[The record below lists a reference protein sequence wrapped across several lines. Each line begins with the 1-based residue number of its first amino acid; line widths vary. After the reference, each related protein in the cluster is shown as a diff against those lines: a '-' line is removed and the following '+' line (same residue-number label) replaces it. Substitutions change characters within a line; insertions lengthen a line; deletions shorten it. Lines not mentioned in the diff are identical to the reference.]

1 MARRQAVRLKKK
13 SGDNLAPAR
22 LTSPL
27 MPSVTPLL
35 VTRASARVRPVG
47 ALWRLR
53 GYLRPFR
60 RQMII
65 MLAAALGAVAAE
77 IAIPLLT
84 KSVID
89 GAIAH
94 GARRL
99 LIPLALAAVGLGAA
113 VALMNMIRRW
123 IQAGAVAEIEK
134 SMRDDLYAHLQR
146 LPVSFHDNW
155 QSGQLLSR
163 ATTDLSSIRRFAG
176 FGLIF
181 LVTNVMTFVAV
192 VALLINLNWWLGLI
206 TGVVFAPVL
215 PVCIRF
221 EKRYRVLSRRV
232 QDQQGDLAT
241 LIEEAATGIRVLKAL
256 GRGRQAAARH
266 DAQAAEVYR
275 TQVTKAGLLGS
286 FWALLDLIP
295 NAVIGIIIV
304 LGAIA
309 VSKHSLT
316 LGGLVAFITLAL
328 QLVWPVEAL
337 GYIIASGQEAAT
349 AAQRVLEIF
358 DTRPDIAD
366 KEQGQFRGV
375 PGYRGLGS
383 AQGAH
388 RGLGSPQGAHRGLG
402 SPQGAH
408 RGLGSPQG
416 APCPLG
422 PAQPERAVVRA
433 AEQGEA
439 SHRGVPPRATHPWVP
454 GPRKSGSCPNG
465 QRSRGHLVFDHVA
478 FSYPGA
484 AEPVLRDI
492 VLDLPPGQTMVLTGA
507 TGSGKSTLLQL
518 VPRLADAS
526 SGVVWLDGTDVRDL
540 PLEQL
545 RAAVGCAFEDA
556 TLFSASVREN
566 VTFGAPNADAD
577 AVEAALTA
585 AQARFAYDLPWGLDT
600 RIGEQGMAL
609 SGGQRQRIAL
619 ARAILA
625 GPDVLILD
633 DPLSAL
639 DVHTEERVTRA
650 LHEILAGSTAL
661 VVAHRPS
668 TVALADTVALLSG
681 GVIAASGSHRALLT
695 SNPEY
700 AALMDVG
707 DLEASA

>member
-1 MARRQAVRLKKK
+1 
-13 SGDNLAPAR
+13 
-22 LTSPL
+22 
-27 MPSVTPLL
+27 MPPVSPLL
-35 VTRASARVRPVG
+35 VPRASARVRPVG

-53 GYLRPFR
+53 GYLKPFR
-60 RQMII
+60 TQMVV
-65 MLAAALGAVAAE
+65 MFGAALGAVAAE
-77 IAIPLLT
+77 IAIPLLI
-84 KSVID
+84 KAVID
-89 GAIAH
+89 GPIAH
-94 GARRL
+94 GDKSL
-99 LIPLALAAVGLGAA
+99 LVPLALAAIGLGMA
-113 VALMNMIRRW
+113 VALLNMIRRW
-123 IQAGAVAEIEK
+123 IQSTAVAQIEK
-134 SMRDDLYAHLQR
+134 SIRDDLYAHLQG
-146 LPVSFHDNW
+146 LQASFHDQW

-192 VALLINLNWWLGLI
+192 IALLISLNWWLGLI

-215 PVCIRF
+215 PVCFRF

-256 GRGRQAAARH
+256 GRGQQSAARH
-266 DAQAAEVYR
+266 DAQATEIYR
-275 TQVTKAGLLGS
+275 TQVAKAGLLGS

-304 LGAIA
+304 LGAFA
-309 VSKHSLT
+309 VSKNTLT
-316 LGGLVAFITLAL
+316 IGGLVAFITLAL
-328 QLVWPVEAL
+328 ELVWPVEAL

-349 AAQRVLEIF
+349 AAQRILEIF
-358 DTRPDIAD
+358 DT
-366 KEQGQFRGV
+366 
-375 PGYRGLGS
+375 
-383 AQGAH
+383 
-388 RGLGSPQGAHRGLG
+388 
-402 SPQGAH
+402 
-408 RGLGSPQG
+408 
-416 APCPLG
+416 
-422 PAQPERAVVRA
+422 QPEITDKDQESSERSVVRA
-433 AEQGEA
+433 AQTRQSRPRGEA
-439 SHRGVPPRATHPWVP
+439 
-454 GPRKSGSCPNG
+454 
-465 QRSRGHLVFDHVA
+465 RGHLRFDHVS

-484 AEPVLRDI
+484 AEPVLRDV
-492 VLDLPPGQTMVLTGA
+492 VLDLPPGQTVVLTGV
-507 TGSGKSTLLQL
+507 TGAGKSTLLQL

-526 SGVVWLDGTDVRDL
+526 SGSVRLDGTDVRDL

-566 VTFGAPNADAD
+566 VMFGAPDAD
-577 AVEAALTA
+577 DAAVEAALTA
-585 AQARFAYDLPWGLDT
+585 AQARFAFDLPWGLDT

-681 GVIAASGSHRALLT
+681 GVIAASGSHRELLA

-700 AALMDVG
+700 AALMDVE
-707 DLEASA
+707 DLEESA

>member
-1 MARRQAVRLKKK
+1 
-13 SGDNLAPAR
+13 
-22 LTSPL
+22 
-27 MPSVTPLL
+27 MPPVSPLL
-35 VTRASARVRPVG
+35 VTHASARVRPVG

-53 GYLRPFR
+53 GYLKPFR
-60 RQMII
+60 VQMIV
-65 MLAAALGAVAAE
+65 MLAAALGAVTAE
-77 IAIPLLT
+77 ICIPLLT
-84 KSVID
+84 EAVVND
-89 GAIAH
+89 AIAH
-94 GARRL
+94 DDRQL
-99 LIPLALAAVGLGAA
+99 LIPLALAAIGLGTAE
-113 VALMNMIRRW
+113 ALLNLIRRW
-123 IQAGAVAEIEK
+123 IQADAVASMEK
-134 SMRDDLYAHLQR
+134 TIRDDMYAHLQR
-146 LPVSFHDNW
+146 LQASFHDHW

-181 LVTNVMTFVAV
+181 MVTNVMTFVAV
-192 VALLINLNWWLGLI
+192 VALLIHLNWWLGLV
-206 TGVVFAPVL
+206 TGAVFAPVL
-215 PVCIRF
+215 PVCFRF

-256 GRGRQAAARH
+256 GRGRQAAVRH
-266 DAQAAEVYR
+266 DAQATEVYR
-275 TQVTKAGLLGS
+275 TQVEKAGLLGS

-304 LGAIA
+304 LGTLA
-309 VSKHSLT
+309 VSTGSLT

-358 DTRPDIAD
+358 D
-366 KEQGQFRGV
+366 
-375 PGYRGLGS
+375 
-383 AQGAH
+383 
-388 RGLGSPQGAHRGLG
+388 
-402 SPQGAH
+402 
-408 RGLGSPQG
+408 
-416 APCPLG
+416 
-422 PAQPERAVVRA
+422 AQPEITDAGGPGGKGSPGRGGLREVALPG
-433 AEQGEA
+433 Q
-439 SHRGVPPRATHPWVP
+439 HRTRP
-454 GPRKSGSCPNG
+454 
-465 QRSRGHLVFDHVA
+465 RGHLVFDHVA
-478 FSYPGA
+478 FTYPGA
-484 AEPVLRDI
+484 PEPVLRDI
-492 VLDLPPGQTMVLTGA
+492 VLDLPPGQTVVLTGA

-518 VPRLADAS
+518 VPRLADAT
-526 SGVVWLDGTDVRDL
+526 SGSVRLDDTDIRDI
-540 PLEQL
+540 PLARL

-566 VTFGAPNADAD
+566 VMFGAPDAD
-577 AVEAALTA
+577 EAAVEAALTA
-585 AQARFAYDLPWGLDT
+585 AQARFAFDLPWGLDT

-650 LHEILAGSTAL
+650 LHEILAGATAL

-681 GVIAASGSHRALLT
+681 GVIAATGSHRHLLAT
-695 SNPEY
+695 NSEY
-700 AALMDVG
+700 ADLMDIQ
-707 DLEASA
+707 DLEATA

>member
-1 MARRQAVRLKKK
+1 MVVMF
-13 SGDNLAPAR
+13 G
-22 LTSPL
+22 
-27 MPSVTPLL
+27 
-35 VTRASARVRPVG
+35 
-47 ALWRLR
+47 
-53 GYLRPFR
+53 
-60 RQMII
+60 
-65 MLAAALGAVAAE
+65 AALGAVAAE
-77 IAIPLLT
+77 IAIPLLI
-84 KSVID
+84 KAVID
-89 GAIAH
+89 GPIAH
-94 GARRL
+94 GDKSL
-99 LIPLALAAVGLGAA
+99 LVPLALAAIGLGMA
-113 VALMNMIRRW
+113 VALLNMIRRW
-123 IQAGAVAEIEK
+123 IQSTAVAQIEK
-134 SMRDDLYAHLQR
+134 SIRDDLYAHLQG
-146 LPVSFHDNW
+146 LQASFHDQW

-192 VALLINLNWWLGLI
+192 IALLISLNWWLGLI

-215 PVCIRF
+215 PVCFRF

-256 GRGRQAAARH
+256 GRGQQSAARH
-266 DAQAAEVYR
+266 DAQATEIYR
-275 TQVTKAGLLGS
+275 TQVAKAGLLGS

-304 LGAIA
+304 LGAFA
-309 VSKHSLT
+309 VSKDTLT
-316 LGGLVAFITLAL
+316 IGGLVAFITLAL
-328 QLVWPVEAL
+328 ELVWPVEAL

-358 DTRPDIAD
+358 DT
-366 KEQGQFRGV
+366 
-375 PGYRGLGS
+375 
-383 AQGAH
+383 
-388 RGLGSPQGAHRGLG
+388 
-402 SPQGAH
+402 
-408 RGLGSPQG
+408 
-416 APCPLG
+416 
-422 PAQPERAVVRA
+422 QPEITDKDQEPSERSVVRA
-433 AEQGEA
+433 AQPRQSRPRGEA
-439 SHRGVPPRATHPWVP
+439 
-454 GPRKSGSCPNG
+454 
-465 QRSRGHLVFDHVA
+465 RGHLRFDHVS

-484 AEPVLRDI
+484 AEPVLRDV
-492 VLDLPPGQTMVLTGA
+492 VLDLPPGQTVVLTGA
-507 TGSGKSTLLQL
+507 TGAGKSTLLQL

-526 SGVVWLDGTDVRDL
+526 SGSVQLNGTDVRDL

-566 VTFGAPNADAD
+566 VMFGAPDAD
-577 AVEAALTA
+577 DAAVEAALTA
-585 AQARFAYDLPWGLDT
+585 AQARFAFDLPWGLDT

-639 DVHTEERVTRA
+639 DVNTEERVTRA

-681 GVIAASGSHRALLT
+681 GVIAASGSHRELLA

-700 AALMDVG
+700 AALMDVEG
-707 DLEASA
+707 LEESA

>member
-1 MARRQAVRLKKK
+1 
-13 SGDNLAPAR
+13 
-22 LTSPL
+22 
-27 MPSVTPLL
+27 MPSVTPSL
-35 VTRASARVRPVG
+35 VTHAFARVRPVG

-53 GYLRPFR
+53 GYLRPYR
-60 RQMII
+60 TQMIV
-65 MLAAALGAVAAE
+65 MFAAALGAVTAE
-77 IAIPLLT
+77 LVIPLLT
-84 KSVID
+84 KTVVD

-94 GARRL
+94 DDKRL
-99 LIPLALAAVGLGAA
+99 LIPLALAAVGLGASEG
-113 VALMNMIRRW
+113 LLNMIRRW
-123 IQAGAVAEIEK
+123 IQAGAVANIEK
-134 SMRDDLYAHLQR
+134 AIRDDLYAHLQR
-146 LPVSFHDNW
+146 LQASFHDDW

-181 LVTNVMTFVAV
+181 LVTNIMTFVAV
-192 VALLINLNWWLGLI
+192 VALLIHLNWWLGLV

-215 PVCIRF
+215 PVCFRF

-241 LIEEAATGIRVLKAL
+241 LIEEAATGVRVLKAL

-266 DAQAAEVYR
+266 DAQAAEVCQ
-275 TQVTKAGLLGS
+275 TQVEKAGLLGS

-295 NAVIGIIIV
+295 NAVIGLIIV

-309 VSKHSLT
+309 VGTHSLT

-328 QLVWPVEAL
+328 QLVWPVEAM

-358 DTRPDIAD
+358 DTEPEIAD
-366 KEQGQFRGV
+366 KDTGQD
-375 PGYRGLGS
+375 S
-383 AQGAH
+383 
-388 RGLGSPQGAHRGLG
+388 
-402 SPQGAH
+402 
-408 RGLGSPQG
+408 
-416 APCPLG
+416 
-422 PAQPERAVVRA
+422 PERAGVRA
-433 AEQGEA
+433 LA
-439 SHRGVPPRATHPWVP
+439 SGRGPRRAVP
-454 GPRKSGSCPNG
+454 GPREPVAST
-465 QRSRGHLVFDHVA
+465 RGHLVFDHVA
-478 FSYPGA
+478 FCYPGA
-484 AEPVLRDI
+484 AEPVLHDI
-492 VLDLPPGQTMVLTGA
+492 ELDLEPGQTLVLTGA

-518 VPRLADAS
+518 VPRLADVT
-526 SGVVWLDGTDVRDL
+526 SGSVRLDGADVRDL
-540 PLEQL
+540 PLERL
-545 RAAVGCAFEDA
+545 RRAVGCAFEDA

-566 VTFGAPNADAD
+566 VTFGAPDAD
-577 AVEAALTA
+577 DEAVEAALTA

-625 GPDVLILD
+625 RPDVLILD

-681 GVIAASGSHRALLT
+681 GVIAASGSHRQLLA
-695 SNPEY
+695 SNSEY
-700 AALMDVG
+700 AALMDVEN
-707 DLEASA
+707 LEASA

>member
-1 MARRQAVRLKKK
+1 MP
-13 SGDNLAPAR
+13 PA
-22 LTSPL
+22 T
-27 MPSVTPLL
+27 LL
-35 VTRASARVRPVG
+35 PVSRASVRVRPVG

-60 RQMII
+60 VQLVVMF
-65 MLAAALGAVAAE
+65 AAALGAVAA
-77 IAIPLLT
+77 ALAVPLLT
-84 KSVID
+84 KAVID
-89 GAIAH
+89 GAVAH
-94 GARRL
+94 GVKHM
-99 LIPLALAAVGLGAA
+99 LIPLALAAIGLGVAEAA
-113 VALMNMIRRW
+113 LNMTRRW
-123 IQAGAVAEIEK
+123 VQSRAVAEMEK
-134 SMRDDLYAHLQR
+134 SIRDDLYAHMQG
-146 LPVSFHDNW
+146 LPVSFHDQW

-181 LVTNVMTFVAV
+181 LVTNVVTFIAV
-192 VALLINLNWWLGLI
+192 VALLIELNWWLGLI
-206 TGVVFAPVL
+206 TGAVFFPVV
-215 PVCIRF
+215 PVCLRF
-221 EKRYRVLSRRV
+221 ERRYHVLSRRV
-232 QDQQGDLAT
+232 QDQEGDLAT

-256 GRGRQAAARH
+256 GRGRQASARH

-275 TQVTKAGLLGS
+275 TQVQKAGMLGS

-295 NAVIGIIIV
+295 NAVIGLIIV

-309 VSKHSLT
+309 VSRHSLS

-358 DTRPDIAD
+358 DIQPEITD
-366 KEQGQFRGV
+366 KDQQQ
-375 PGYRGLGS
+375 L
-383 AQGAH
+383 A
-388 RGLGSPQGAHRGLG
+388 
-402 SPQGAH
+402 
-408 RGLGSPQG
+408 
-416 APCPLG
+416 
-422 PAQPERAVVRA
+422 ERAVVRA
-433 AEQGEA
+433 LRPDPAPQ
-439 SHRGVPPRATHPWVP
+439 RTVP
-454 GPRKSGSCPNG
+454 GPRAATGSRAAAGSGGAAGSRG
-465 QRSRGHLVFDHVA
+465 RGHLVFDHVS

-492 VLDLPPGQTMVLTGA
+492 VLDLAPGQTMVLTGA
-507 TGSGKSTLLQL
+507 TGSGKSTLLHL
-518 VPRLADAS
+518 IPRLADVS
-526 SGVVWLDGTDVRDL
+526 SGSVRLDGTDVRDL
-540 PLEQL
+540 PLAGL
-545 RAAVGCAFEDA
+545 RTAVGCAFEDA

-566 VTFGAPNADAD
+566 VAFGAPDADAE

-625 GPDVLILD
+625 KPDVLILD

-639 DVHTEERVTRA
+639 DVHTEARVTQE

-681 GVIAASGSHRALLT
+681 GVIAASGSHRDLLS
-695 SNPEY
+695 SNAEY
-700 AALMDVG
+700 AALMDVE
-707 DLEASA
+707 DLEESA

>member
-1 MARRQAVRLKKK
+1 
-13 SGDNLAPAR
+13 
-22 LTSPL
+22 
-27 MPSVTPLL
+27 
-35 VTRASARVRPVG
+35 
-47 ALWRLR
+47 
-53 GYLRPFR
+53 
-60 RQMII
+60 MIV
-65 MLAAALGAVAAE
+65 MLGAALGAVGAE

-94 GARRL
+94 GNKRL
-99 LIPLALAAVGLGAA
+99 LIPLALAAIGLGVA
-113 VALMNMIRRW
+113 VALLNMIRRW
-123 IQAGAVAEIEK
+123 IQSTAVAQIEK
-134 SMRDDLYAHLQR
+134 SIRDDLYAHLQG
-146 LPVSFHDNW
+146 LQASFHDQW

-163 ATTDLSSIRRFAG
+163 ATTDLSAIRRFAG

-192 VALLINLNWWLGLI
+192 VALLISLNWWLGLI

-215 PVCIRF
+215 PVCMRF
-221 EKRYRVLSRRV
+221 EKRYRVLSRQV

-256 GRGRQAAARH
+256 GRGQQSAARH

-275 TQVTKAGLLGS
+275 TQVAKAGLLGS

-295 NAVIGIIIV
+295 NGVIGIVIV
-304 LGAIA
+304 LGAFA
-309 VSKHSLT
+309 VSKHTLT
-316 LGGLVAFITLAL
+316 IGGLVAFITLAL

-358 DTRPDIAD
+358 DT
-366 KEQGQFRGV
+366 
-375 PGYRGLGS
+375 
-383 AQGAH
+383 
-388 RGLGSPQGAHRGLG
+388 
-402 SPQGAH
+402 
-408 RGLGSPQG
+408 
-416 APCPLG
+416 
-422 PAQPERAVVRA
+422 QPEIKNQEHAERSVVRA
-433 AEQGEA
+433 AEPRQA
-439 SHRGVPPRATHPWVP
+439 RPRAGAGRRGLPSPP
-454 GPRKSGSCPNG
+454 GRT
-465 QRSRGHLVFDHVA
+465 RGHLRFDHVA

-484 AEPVLRDI
+484 AEPVLRDV
-492 VLDLPPGQTMVLTGA
+492 VLDLPPGQTVVLTGA
-507 TGSGKSTLLQL
+507 TGAGKSTLLQL

-526 SGVVWLDGTDVRDL
+526 SGSVRLDGTDVRDL

-545 RAAVGCAFEDA
+545 RTAVGCAFEDA

-566 VTFGAPNADAD
+566 VMFGAPDAD
-577 AVEAALTA
+577 DAAVEAALTA
-585 AQARFAYDLPWGLDT
+585 AQARFAFDLPWGLDT

-681 GVIAASGSHRALLT
+681 GVIAASGSHRELLA

-700 AALMDVG
+700 AALMDMEG
-707 DLEASA
+707 LEESA

>member
-1 MARRQAVRLKKK
+1 
-13 SGDNLAPAR
+13 
-22 LTSPL
+22 
-27 MPSVTPLL
+27 MPPVSPLL

-53 GYLRPFR
+53 GYLKPFR
-60 RQMII
+60 VQMVV

-77 IAIPLLT
+77 ICIPLLT
-84 KSVID
+84 ESVVND
-89 GAIAH
+89 AIAH
-94 GARRL
+94 DDRRL
-99 LIPLALAAVGLGAA
+99 LIPLALAAIGLGTAE
-113 VALMNMIRRW
+113 ALLNLIRRW
-123 IQAGAVAEIEK
+123 IQADAVASMEK
-134 SMRDDLYAHLQR
+134 TIRDDLYAHLQR
-146 LPVSFHDNW
+146 LQASFHDNW

-192 VALLINLNWWLGLI
+192 VALLIHLNWWLGLI

-215 PVCIRF
+215 PVCFRF

-256 GRGRQAAARH
+256 GRGRQAGVRH
-266 DAQAAEVYR
+266 DAEATKVYR
-275 TQVTKAGLLGS
+275 TQVEKAGLLGS

-304 LGAIA
+304 LGVLA
-309 VSKHSLT
+309 VSTGSLT

-349 AAQRVLEIF
+349 AAQRVLEVF
-358 DTRPDIAD
+358 DAQPEITDKTQDLDTERSVVGALRPAATR
-366 KEQGQFRGV
+366 
-375 PGYRGLGS
+375 
-383 AQGAH
+383 
-388 RGLGSPQGAHRGLG
+388 
-402 SPQGAH
+402 
-408 RGLGSPQG
+408 
-416 APCPLG
+416 G
-422 PAQPERAVVRA
+422 PAQR
-433 AEQGEA
+433 
-439 SHRGVPPRATHPWVP
+439 
-454 GPRKSGSCPNG
+454 
-465 QRSRGHLVFDHVA
+465 RSRGHLVFDHVT
-478 FSYPGA
+478 FTYPGA

-492 VLDLPPGQTMVLTGA
+492 VLDLPPGQTVVLTGA

-518 VPRLADAS
+518 VPRLADAT
-526 SGVVWLDGTDVRDL
+526 SGSVRLNDTDIRDI
-540 PLEQL
+540 PLAQL

-566 VTFGAPNADAD
+566 VMFGAPDAD
-577 AVEAALTA
+577 EAAVEAALTA

-650 LHEILAGSTAL
+650 LHEILAGATAL

-681 GVIAASGSHRALLT
+681 GVIAATGSHRHLLA

-700 AALMDVG
+700 ADLMDVE
-707 DLEASA
+707 DLEESA

>member
-1 MARRQAVRLKKK
+1 
-13 SGDNLAPAR
+13 
-22 LTSPL
+22 
-27 MPSVTPLL
+27 MPSVSPLL

-53 GYLRPFR
+53 GYLKPFR
-60 RQMII
+60 TQMVV
-65 MLAAALGAVAAE
+65 MFGAALGTVAAE
-77 IAIPLLT
+77 LAIPLLT

-94 GARRL
+94 GDKRL
-99 LIPLALAAVGLGAA
+99 LIPLALAAIGLGIA
-113 VALMNMIRRW
+113 VALLNMIRRW
-123 IQAGAVAEIEK
+123 IQSTAVAQIEK
-134 SMRDDLYAHLQR
+134 SIRDDLYGHLQG
-146 LPVSFHDNW
+146 LQASFHDQW

-181 LVTNVMTFVAV
+181 LVTNIMTFVAV
-192 VALLINLNWWLGLI
+192 VALLISLNWWLGLI
-206 TGVVFAPVL
+206 TGAVFAPVL
-215 PVCIRF
+215 PVCWRF

-256 GRGRQAAARH
+256 GRGQQAAARH

-295 NAVIGIIIV
+295 NGVIGIVIV
-304 LGAIA
+304 LGAFA
-309 VSKHSLT
+309 VSKHTLT
-316 LGGLVAFITLAL
+316 IGGLVAFITLAL
-328 QLVWPVEAL
+328 ELVWPVEAL

-358 DTRPDIAD
+358 DT
-366 KEQGQFRGV
+366 
-375 PGYRGLGS
+375 
-383 AQGAH
+383 
-388 RGLGSPQGAHRGLG
+388 
-402 SPQGAH
+402 
-408 RGLGSPQG
+408 
-416 APCPLG
+416 
-422 PAQPERAVVRA
+422 QPEITDKDQEPSERSVVRA
-433 AEQGEA
+433 AEPRQSRPRDVAGR
-439 SHRGVPPRATHPWVP
+439 RGLPSAP
-454 GPRKSGSCPNG
+454 GGT
-465 QRSRGHLVFDHVA
+465 RGHLRFDHVA

-484 AEPVLRDI
+484 AEPVLRDV
-492 VLDLPPGQTMVLTGA
+492 VLDLPPGQTVVLTGA
-507 TGSGKSTLLQL
+507 TGAGKSTLLQL

-526 SGVVWLDGTDVRDL
+526 SGSVRLDGTDVRDL
-540 PLEQL
+540 PLDQL
-545 RAAVGCAFEDA
+545 RTAVGCAFEDA

-566 VTFGAPNADAD
+566 VMFGAPGADDA

-585 AQARFAYDLPWGLDT
+585 AQARFAFDLPWGLDT

-681 GVIAASGSHRALLT
+681 GVIAASGSHRELLA

-700 AALMDVG
+700 AALMDMEG
-707 DLEASA
+707 LEESA

>member
-1 MARRQAVRLKKK
+1 
-13 SGDNLAPAR
+13 
-22 LTSPL
+22 
-27 MPSVTPLL
+27 MPSVTPSL
-35 VTRASARVRPVG
+35 VTHAFARVRPVG

-53 GYLRPFR
+53 GYLKPYRT
-60 RQMII
+60 QMIV
-65 MLAAALGAVAAE
+65 MFAAALGAVAAE
-77 IAIPLLT
+77 LVIPLLT
-84 KSVID
+84 KAVVD

-94 GARRL
+94 HDKRL
-99 LIPLALAAVGLGAA
+99 LIPLALAAIGLGASEG
-113 VALMNMIRRW
+113 LLNMIRRW
-123 IQAGAVAEIEK
+123 IQAGAVANIEK
-134 SMRDDLYAHLQR
+134 EIRDDLYAHLQR
-146 LPVSFHDNW
+146 LQASFHDEW

-181 LVTNVMTFVAV
+181 LVTNIMTFVAV
-192 VALLINLNWWLGLI
+192 VALLINLNWWLGLV
-206 TGVVFAPVL
+206 TGLVFAPVL
-215 PVCIRF
+215 PVCLRF

-241 LIEEAATGIRVLKAL
+241 LIEEAATGVRVLKAL

-266 DAQAAEVYR
+266 DAQAAEVCR
-275 TQVTKAGLLGS
+275 TQVQKAGLLGS

-295 NAVIGIIIV
+295 NAVIGLIIV

-309 VSKHSLT
+309 VSTHSLT

-358 DTRPDIAD
+358 DTEPEITDED
-366 KEQGQFRGV
+366 NEQE
-375 PGYRGLGS
+375 
-383 AQGAH
+383 A
-388 RGLGSPQGAHRGLG
+388 
-402 SPQGAH
+402 
-408 RGLGSPQG
+408 
-416 APCPLG
+416 
-422 PAQPERAVVRA
+422 PERAGVRA
-433 AEQGEA
+433 LAPG
-439 SHRGVPPRATHPWVP
+439 RGSRRALPAPREPAAGT
-454 GPRKSGSCPNG
+454 
-465 QRSRGHLVFDHVA
+465 RGHLVFDHVA
-478 FSYPGA
+478 FCYPGA

-492 VLDLPPGQTMVLTGA
+492 VLDLVPGQTLVLTGA

-518 VPRLADAS
+518 APRLADAT
-526 SGVVWLDGTDVRDL
+526 SGSVRLDGTDVRDL
-540 PLEQL
+540 PLERL
-545 RAAVGCAFEDA
+545 RRAVGCAFEDA

-566 VTFGAPNADAD
+566 VTFGAPDAD
-577 AVEAALTA
+577 EEAVEAALTA

-625 GPDVLILD
+625 RPDVLILD

-681 GVIAASGSHRALLT
+681 GVIAATGSHRQLLA

-700 AALMDVG
+700 AALMDVE

>member
-1 MARRQAVRLKKK
+1 M
-13 SGDNLAPAR
+13 
-22 LTSPL
+22 
-27 MPSVTPLL
+27 
-35 VTRASARVRPVG
+35 G

-53 GYLRPFR
+53 GYLKPFR
-60 RQMII
+60 TQMIV
-65 MLAAALGAVAAE
+65 MLCAALGAVSAE
-77 IAIPLLT
+77 LAIPLLT

-94 GARRL
+94 GDKRL

-113 VALMNMIRRW
+113 VALLNMIRRW
-123 IQAGAVAEIEK
+123 IQSTAVAAIEK
-134 SMRDDLYAHLQR
+134 SIRDDLYAHLQK
-146 LPVSFHDNW
+146 LQAAFHDEW

-163 ATTDLSSIRRFAG
+163 ATTDLSAIRRFAG

-241 LIEEAATGIRVLKAL
+241 RIEEAATGIRVLKAL
-256 GRGRQAAARH
+256 GRGQQAAARH

-275 TQVTKAGLLGS
+275 TQVEKAGLLGS

-295 NAVIGIIIV
+295 NGVIGIILV

-309 VSKHSLT
+309 VSRGSLT
-316 LGGLVAFITLAL
+316 IGGLVAFITLAL

-358 DTRPDIAD
+358 DTTPEITDYDQETAERQA
-366 KEQGQFRGV
+366 E
-375 PGYRGLGS
+375 
-383 AQGAH
+383 
-388 RGLGSPQGAHRGLG
+388 SP
-402 SPQGAH
+402 
-408 RGLGSPQG
+408 
-416 APCPLG
+416 
-422 PAQPERAVVRA
+422 AV
-433 AEQGEA
+433 
-439 SHRGVPPRATHPWVP
+439 
-454 GPRKSGSCPNG
+454 
-465 QRSRGHLVFDHVA
+465 SRGHLVFDHVS

-484 AEPVLRDI
+484 ADPVLRDI
-492 VLDLPPGQTMVLTGA
+492 VLDLPPGKTVVLTGA
-507 TGSGKSTLLQL
+507 TGAGKSTLLQL

-526 SGVVWLDGTDVRDL
+526 SGSVRLDGTDVRDL
-540 PLEQL
+540 PLERL
-545 RAAVGCAFEDA
+545 RTVVGCAFEDA

-566 VTFGAPNADAD
+566 VMFGAPDAD
-577 AVEAALTA
+577 EAAVEAALTA
-585 AQARFAYDLPWGLDT
+585 AQARFAFDLPWGLDT

-625 GPDVLILD
+625 KPDVLILD

-639 DVHTEERVTRA
+639 DVHTEERVTNA

-661 VVAHRPS
+661 MVAHRPS

-681 GVIAASGSHRALLT
+681 GVITATGSHRELLA

-700 AALMDVG
+700 AALMDTEGLEEARDRAVG
-707 DLEASA
+707 G

>member
-1 MARRQAVRLKKK
+1 
-13 SGDNLAPAR
+13 
-22 LTSPL
+22 
-27 MPSVTPLL
+27 MPPVTPLL

-53 GYLRPFR
+53 CYLRPFR
-60 RQMII
+60 FQMIV
-65 MLAAALGAVAAE
+65 MLAAAIGAVAAE
-77 IAIPLLT
+77 ITIPLLT
-84 KSVID
+84 KAVID

-94 GARRL
+94 GYKRL
-99 LIPLALAAVGLGAA
+99 LIPLALAAIGLGTAE
-113 VALMNMIRRW
+113 ALLNLIRRW
-123 IQAGAVAEIEK
+123 IQASAVAAMEK
-134 SMRDDLYAHLQR
+134 TIRDDLYAHLQR
-146 LPVSFHDNW
+146 LQPSFHDDW

-181 LVTNVMTFVAV
+181 MVTNVMTFVAV
-192 VALLINLNWWLGLI
+192 VALLIHLNWWLGLV
-206 TGVVFAPVL
+206 TAVVFVPVL
-215 PVCIRF
+215 PICLRF

-232 QDQQGDLAT
+232 QDQEGDLAT

-256 GRGRQAAARH
+256 GRGGHAAARH
-266 DAQAAEVYR
+266 DAQAAQVYR
-275 TQVTKAGLLGS
+275 TQVEKASLLGS

-295 NAVIGIIIV
+295 NAVIGLIMV

-309 VSKHSLT
+309 VSTGALS

-337 GYIIASGQEAAT
+337 GYILASGQEAAT

-358 DTRPDIAD
+358 DTAPEITDKDQDQDSAERP
-366 KEQGQFRGV
+366 GV
-375 PGYRGLGS
+375 
-383 AQGAH
+383 
-388 RGLGSPQGAHRGLG
+388 
-402 SPQGAH
+402 
-408 RGLGSPQG
+408 
-416 APCPLG
+416 
-422 PAQPERAVVRA
+422 RAVDSAERPGVRA
-433 AEQGEA
+433 
-439 SHRGVPPRATHPWVP
+439 VP
-454 GPRKSGSCPNG
+454 GPRAAEPAPPGT
-465 QRSRGHLVFDHVA
+465 RVHLVFDHVS

-484 AEPVLRDI
+484 AEPVLRDV
-492 VLDLPPGQTMVLTGA
+492 VLDLPPGRTVVLTGA

-518 VPRLADAS
+518 VPRLADAT
-526 SGVVWLDGTDVRDL
+526 SGAVRLDGTDVRDL

-566 VTFGAPNADAD
+566 VTFGAPDADED

-625 GPDVLILD
+625 RPDVLILD

-650 LHEILAGSTAL
+650 LHEILAGATAL

-681 GVIAASGSHRALLT
+681 GVIVATGSHRHLLA

-700 AALMDVG
+700 ADLMDVEG
-707 DLEASA
+707 LEESA

>member
-1 MARRQAVRLKKK
+1 
-13 SGDNLAPAR
+13 
-22 LTSPL
+22 
-27 MPSVTPLL
+27 MPSDTPSL
-35 VTRASARVRPVG
+35 VTHAFARVRPVG

-53 GYLRPFR
+53 GYLKPYRIH
-60 RQMII
+60 MIV
-65 MLAAALGAVAAE
+65 MFAAAFGAVTAE
-77 IAIPLLT
+77 IVIPLLT
-84 KSVID
+84 KSVVD

-94 GARRL
+94 HDRRL
-99 LIPLALAAVGLGAA
+99 LIPLALAAAGLGASE
-113 VALMNMIRRW
+113 ALLNMIRRW
-123 IQAGAVAEIEK
+123 IQSRAVADIEK
-134 SMRDDLYAHLQR
+134 SIRDDLYAHLQR
-146 LPVSFHDNW
+146 LQASFHDSW

-181 LVTNVMTFVAV
+181 LVTNIMTFVAV
-192 VALLINLNWWLGLI
+192 VALLINLNWWLGLV

-215 PVCIRF
+215 PVCFRF

-241 LIEEAATGIRVLKAL
+241 LIEEAATGVRVLKAL
-256 GRGRQAAARH
+256 GRGRLAATRY
-266 DAQAAEVYR
+266 DVQAAEVCQ
-275 TQVTKAGLLGS
+275 TQVEKAGLLGS

-295 NAVIGIIIV
+295 NAVIGLIIV
-304 LGAIA
+304 LGAVA
-309 VSKHSLT
+309 VSTHSLT

-328 QLVWPVEAL
+328 QLVWPVEAM

-358 DTRPDIAD
+358 DTAPEITD
-366 KEQGQFRGV
+366 KDQGQDLAERG
-375 PGYRGLGS
+375 GARALRS
-383 AQGAH
+383 A
-388 RGLGSPQGAHRGLG
+388 
-402 SPQGAH
+402 
-408 RGLGSPQG
+408 
-416 APCPLG
+416 
-422 PAQPERAVVRA
+422 
-433 AEQGEA
+433 
-439 SHRGVPPRATHPWVP
+439 T
-454 GPRKSGSCPNG
+454 
-465 QRSRGHLVFDHVA
+465 RGHLVFDHVA

-484 AEPVLRDI
+484 AEPVLRDV
-492 VLDLPPGQTMVLTGA
+492 VLDLPPGQTVVLTGA

-518 VPRLADAS
+518 VPRLADATAGS
-526 SGVVWLDGTDVRDL
+526 VRLDGRDVRDI
-540 PLEQL
+540 PLERL
-545 RAAVGCAFEDA
+545 RTAVGCAFEDA

-566 VTFGAPNADAD
+566 VTFGAPGADED
-577 AVEAALTA
+577 AIEAALTA

-650 LHEILAGSTAL
+650 LHQILAGSTAL

-681 GVIAASGSHRALLT
+681 GVIAARGSHRQLLA

-700 AALMDVG
+700 AALMDVE

>member
-1 MARRQAVRLKKK
+1 
-13 SGDNLAPAR
+13 
-22 LTSPL
+22 
-27 MPSVTPLL
+27 MPPVSPLL

-53 GYLRPFR
+53 GYLKPFR
-60 RQMII
+60 FQMII
-65 MLAAALGAVAAE
+65 MFAAAFGAVAAE
-77 IAIPLLT
+77 ITIPLLT
-84 KSVID
+84 KAVID

-94 GARRL
+94 GYKRL
-99 LIPLALAAVGLGAA
+99 LIPLALAAIGLG
-113 VALMNMIRRW
+113 VAEALLNLIRRW
-123 IQAGAVAEIEK
+123 IQASSVAAMEK
-134 SMRDDLYAHLQR
+134 TIRDDLYAHLQR
-146 LPVSFHDNW
+146 LPASFHDSW

-181 LVTNVMTFVAV
+181 MVTNVMTFVAV
-192 VALLINLNWWLGLI
+192 VALLIHLNWWLGLV

-215 PVCIRF
+215 PVCFRF

-232 QDQQGDLAT
+232 QDQEGDLTT

-266 DAQAAEVYR
+266 GAQAAEVYR
-275 TQVTKAGLLGS
+275 TQVEKARLLGS

-295 NAVIGIIIV
+295 NAVIGLDIV

-309 VSKHSLT
+309 VTTGTLT

-358 DTRPDIAD
+358 DTQPEITDNTQDLDTERTVVHALRPA
-366 KEQGQFRGV
+366 GPR
-375 PGYRGLGS
+375 
-383 AQGAH
+383 
-388 RGLGSPQGAHRGLG
+388 
-402 SPQGAH
+402 
-408 RGLGSPQG
+408 
-416 APCPLG
+416 G
-422 PAQPERAVVRA
+422 PALAPQA
-433 AEQGEA
+433 ARSA
-439 SHRGVPPRATHPWVP
+439 
-454 GPRKSGSCPNG
+454 
-465 QRSRGHLVFDHVA
+465 QRSRGHLVFDHVS
-478 FSYPGA
+478 FTYPGA

-492 VLDLPPGQTMVLTGA
+492 VLDLPPGQTVVLTGA

-518 VPRLADAS
+518 VPRLADAT
-526 SGVVWLDGTDVRDL
+526 SGTVRLDGRDIRDV

-566 VTFGAPNADAD
+566 VTFGAPDAD
-577 AVEAALTA
+577 EDAIEAALTA

-625 GPDVLILD
+625 GPDVLVLD

-650 LHEILAGSTAL
+650 LHEILADATAL

-681 GVIAASGSHRALLT
+681 GVIAATGSHRHLLA
-695 SNPEY
+695 SNTEY
-700 AALMDVG
+700 ADLMDNQ
-707 DLEASA
+707 DLEESA

>member
-1 MARRQAVRLKKK
+1 MVV
-13 SGDNLAPAR
+13 
-22 LTSPL
+22 
-27 MPSVTPLL
+27 ML
-35 VTRASARVRPVG
+35 V
-47 ALWRLR
+47 
-53 GYLRPFR
+53 
-60 RQMII
+60 
-65 MLAAALGAVAAE
+65 AACSAVAAE

-84 KSVID
+84 MSVVD

-94 GARRL
+94 GDKGL
-99 LIPLALAAVGLGAA
+99 LIPLALAAAGLGATE
-113 VALMNMIRRW
+113 ALLNMIRRW
-123 IQAGAVAEIEK
+123 IQSRAVADIEK
-134 SMRDDLYAHLQR
+134 SIRDDLYDHLQR
-146 LPVSFHDNW
+146 LQASFHDNW

-181 LVTNVMTFVAV
+181 LVTNVLTFVAV

-206 TGVVFAPVL
+206 TGVVFTPVL
-215 PVCIRF
+215 PVCFRF

-241 LIEEAATGIRVLKAL
+241 LIEEAATGVRVLKAL
-256 GRGRQAAARH
+256 GRGRLASARH
-266 DAQAAEVYR
+266 DIQAAEVCR
-275 TQVTKAGLLGS
+275 TQVEKAGLLGS

-295 NAVIGIIIV
+295 NAVIGLIIV
-304 LGAIA
+304 LGAVA

-328 QLVWPVEAL
+328 QLVWPVEAM

-358 DTRPDIAD
+358 DSKPEITDKDQEHQAERARVRALRP
-366 KEQGQFRGV
+366 
-375 PGYRGLGS
+375 
-383 AQGAH
+383 
-388 RGLGSPQGAHRGLG
+388 
-402 SPQGAH
+402 
-408 RGLGSPQG
+408 
-416 APCPLG
+416 G
-422 PAQPERAVVRA
+422 PAPA
-433 AEQGEA
+433 
-439 SHRGVPPRATHPWVP
+439 
-454 GPRKSGSCPNG
+454 
-465 QRSRGHLVFDHVA
+465 RGHLVFDHVA

-492 VLDLPPGQTMVLTGA
+492 VLDLPPGQTVVLTGA

-518 VPRLADAS
+518 VPRLADAT
-526 SGVVWLDGTDVRDL
+526 GGAVRLDGRDVRDI
-540 PLEQL
+540 PLERL
-545 RAAVGCAFEDA
+545 RTAVGCAFEDA

-566 VTFGAPNADAD
+566 VTFGAPDAD
-577 AVEAALTA
+577 DDAIEAALTA

-609 SGGQRQRIAL
+609 SGGQRQRVAL

-650 LHEILAGSTAL
+650 LHQILAGSTAL

-681 GVIAASGSHRALLT
+681 GVIAARGSHRQLLA
-695 SNPEY
+695 SNAEY
-700 AALMDVG
+700 AALMDVEE
-707 DLEASA
+707 LEESA

>member
-1 MARRQAVRLKKK
+1 
-13 SGDNLAPAR
+13 
-22 LTSPL
+22 
-27 MPSVTPLL
+27 MPSDIPSL
-35 VTRASARVRPVG
+35 VTHSFARVRPVG

-53 GYLRPFR
+53 GYLKPYRIH
-60 RQMII
+60 MIV
-65 MLAAALGAVAAE
+65 MLAAACSAVAAE

-84 KSVID
+84 KSVVD

-94 GARRL
+94 GDKGL
-99 LIPLALAAVGLGAA
+99 LIPLALAAAGLGATEG
-113 VALMNMIRRW
+113 LLNMIRRW
-123 IQAGAVAEIEK
+123 IQSRAVADIEK
-134 SMRDDLYAHLQR
+134 SIRDDLYAHLQR
-146 LPVSFHDNW
+146 LQASFHDDW

-181 LVTNVMTFVAV
+181 LVTNVLTFAAV

-215 PVCIRF
+215 PVCFRF

-241 LIEEAATGIRVLKAL
+241 LIEEAATGVRVLKAL
-256 GRGRQAAARH
+256 GRGRLASARH
-266 DAQAAEVYR
+266 DTQAAEVCR
-275 TQVTKAGLLGS
+275 TQVEKAGLLGS

-295 NAVIGIIIV
+295 NAVIGLIIV
-304 LGAIA
+304 LGAVA
-309 VSKHSLT
+309 VSEHSLT

-328 QLVWPVEAL
+328 QLVWPVEAM

-358 DTRPDIAD
+358 DSKPEITDKDQEHQAERARVRALRP
-366 KEQGQFRGV
+366 
-375 PGYRGLGS
+375 
-383 AQGAH
+383 
-388 RGLGSPQGAHRGLG
+388 
-402 SPQGAH
+402 
-408 RGLGSPQG
+408 
-416 APCPLG
+416 G
-422 PAQPERAVVRA
+422 PAP
-433 AEQGEA
+433 
-439 SHRGVPPRATHPWVP
+439 T
-454 GPRKSGSCPNG
+454 
-465 QRSRGHLVFDHVA
+465 RGHLVFDHVA

-492 VLDLPPGQTMVLTGA
+492 VLDLPPGQTVVLTGA

-518 VPRLADAS
+518 VPRLADAT
-526 SGVVWLDGTDVRDL
+526 GGAVRLDGRDVRDI
-540 PLEQL
+540 PLERL
-545 RAAVGCAFEDA
+545 RTAVGCAFEDA

-566 VTFGAPNADAD
+566 VTFGAPDAD
-577 AVEAALTA
+577 DDAIEAALTA

-650 LHEILAGSTAL
+650 LHQILAGSTAL

-681 GVIAASGSHRALLT
+681 GVIAARGSHRQLLA
-695 SNPEY
+695 SNAEY
-700 AALMDVG
+700 AALMDVEE
-707 DLEASA
+707 LEESA

>member
-1 MARRQAVRLKKK
+1 MPPVTPLRVTH
-13 SGDNLAPAR
+13 APAR
-22 LTSPL
+22 
-27 MPSVTPLL
+27 
-35 VTRASARVRPVG
+35 VRSVG

-53 GYLRPFR
+53 GYLEPFR
-60 RQMII
+60 IQMIV
-65 MLAAALGAVAAE
+65 MFAAAFGAVAAA

-84 KSVID
+84 KAVID
-89 GAIAH
+89 GAIGH
-94 GARRL
+94 GDKRL
-99 LIPLALAAVGLGAA
+99 LVPLSLAAVGLGAA
-113 VALMNMIRRW
+113 EALLNLVRRW
-123 IQAGAVAEIEK
+123 IQSGAVASMEK
-134 SMRDDLYAHLQR
+134 TIRDDLYAHLQR
-146 LPVSFHDNW
+146 LQPSFHDQW

-163 ATTDLSSIRRFAG
+163 ATTDLSAIRRFAG

-181 LVTNVMTFVAV
+181 LVTNVMTFIAV
-192 VALLINLNWWLGLI
+192 VALLIHLNWWLGLI
-206 TGVVFAPVL
+206 TGVVFAPVV

-256 GRGRQAAARH
+256 GRGPQAAARH
-266 DAQAAEVYR
+266 GAQATDVYQ
-275 TQVTKAGLLGS
+275 TQVEKASLLGS

-295 NAVIGIIIV
+295 NAVIGLTIV

-309 VSKHSLT
+309 VSRHSLT
-316 LGGLVAFITLAL
+316 IGGLVAFITLAL

-349 AAQRVLEIF
+349 AAQRILEIF
-358 DTRPDIAD
+358 D
-366 KEQGQFRGV
+366 
-375 PGYRGLGS
+375 
-383 AQGAH
+383 
-388 RGLGSPQGAHRGLG
+388 
-402 SPQGAH
+402 
-408 RGLGSPQG
+408 
-416 APCPLG
+416 
-422 PAQPERAVVRA
+422 AQPEITDKDQGHHPERTVVLA
-433 AEQGEA
+433 AKPSQA
-439 SHRGVPPRATHPWVP
+439 PLRSVP
-454 GPRKSGSCPNG
+454 GR
-465 QRSRGHLVFDHVA
+465 RGHLVFDHVA

-484 AEPVLRDI
+484 AEPVLRDV
-492 VLDLPPGQTMVLTGA
+492 VLDLPPGQTVVLTGA

-526 SGVVWLDGTDVRDL
+526 SGSVRLDGTDIRDI
-540 PLEQL
+540 PLDRL

-566 VTFGAPNADAD
+566 VTFGAPDADED

-625 GPDVLILD
+625 RPDVLILD

-650 LHEILAGSTAL
+650 LREILAGATAL

-681 GVIAASGSHRALLT
+681 GVIAASGNHRDLLA

-700 AALMDVG
+700 AALMDVE
-707 DLEASA
+707 DLEKSA

>member
-1 MARRQAVRLKKK
+1 
-13 SGDNLAPAR
+13 
-22 LTSPL
+22 

-35 VTRASARVRPVG
+35 VTHASARVRPVG

-53 GYLRPFR
+53 GYLKPFR
-60 RQMII
+60 TQMIV
-65 MLAAALGAVAAE
+65 MLGAALGAVAAE

-94 GARRL
+94 GDKRL

-113 VALMNMIRRW
+113 AGLLNMIRRW
-123 IQAGAVAEIEK
+123 IQAGAVADIEK
-134 SMRDDLYAHLQR
+134 SIRDDLYAHLQQ
-146 LPVSFHDNW
+146 LHASFHDDW

-206 TGVVFAPVL
+206 TAVVFTPVL
-215 PVCIRF
+215 PVCFRF
-221 EKRYRVLSRRV
+221 EKRYRVLSRQV

-256 GRGRQAAARH
+256 GRGRHAAAGH
-266 DAQAAEVYR
+266 DAQAAEVCR
-275 TQVTKAGLLGS
+275 TQVAKAGLLGS

-295 NAVIGIIIV
+295 NAVIGLILV

-309 VSKHSLT
+309 VSTHSLT

-328 QLVWPVEAL
+328 LLVWPVEAM

-358 DTRPDIAD
+358 DTKPEITS
-366 KEQGQFRGV
+366 KEQNLNRTDRVVPAPRSEASLRRV
-375 PGYRGLGS
+375 PGGRS
-383 AQGAH
+383 PGA
-388 RGLGSPQGAHRGLG
+388 
-402 SPQGAH
+402 
-408 RGLGSPQG
+408 
-416 APCPLG
+416 
-422 PAQPERAVVRA
+422 AQP
-433 AEQGEA
+433 
-439 SHRGVPPRATHPWVP
+439 
-454 GPRKSGSCPNG
+454 
-465 QRSRGHLVFDHVA
+465 RGHLVFDHVA

-492 VLDLPPGQTMVLTGA
+492 VLDLPPGQTVVLTGA

-518 VPRLADAS
+518 VPRLADAT
-526 SGVVWLDGTDVRDL
+526 SGSVRLDGTDVRDL
-540 PLEQL
+540 PLERL

-566 VTFGAPNADAD
+566 VMFGAPDADED

-625 GPDVLILD
+625 RPDVLILD

-681 GVIAASGSHRALLT
+681 GVIAASGSHRQLLA

-700 AALMDVG
+700 AALMDVQ
-707 DLEASA
+707 DLEESA

>member
-1 MARRQAVRLKKK
+1 
-13 SGDNLAPAR
+13 
-22 LTSPL
+22 
-27 MPSVTPLL
+27 MPSVTPSL
-35 VTRASARVRPVG
+35 VTHAFARVRPVG

-53 GYLRPFR
+53 GYLKPYRT
-60 RQMII
+60 QMIV
-65 MLAAALGAVAAE
+65 MFAAALGAVTAE
-77 IAIPLLT
+77 IVIPLLT
-84 KSVID
+84 KSVVD

-94 GARRL
+94 HDKSL
-99 LIPLALAAVGLGAA
+99 LIPLALAAVGLGASEG
-113 VALMNMIRRW
+113 LLNMIRRW
-123 IQAGAVAEIEK
+123 IQAGAVANIEK
-134 SMRDDLYAHLQR
+134 AIRDDLYAHLQR
-146 LPVSFHDNW
+146 LQASFHDDW

-181 LVTNVMTFVAV
+181 LVTNIMTFLAV
-192 VALLINLNWWLGLI
+192 VALLIHLNWWLGLI

-215 PVCIRF
+215 PVCFRF

-266 DAQAAEVYR
+266 DAQAAEVCQ
-275 TQVTKAGLLGS
+275 TQVEKAGLLGS

-295 NAVIGIIIV
+295 NAVIGLIIV

-309 VSKHSLT
+309 VGTGSLT

-328 QLVWPVEAL
+328 QLVWPVEAM

-358 DTRPDIAD
+358 DTEPEIN
-366 KEQGQFRGV
+366 
-375 PGYRGLGS
+375 S
-383 AQGAH
+383 
-388 RGLGSPQGAHRGLG
+388 
-402 SPQGAH
+402 
-408 RGLGSPQG
+408 
-416 APCPLG
+416 
-422 PAQPERAVVRA
+422 PERAGVHA
-433 AEQGEA
+433 LAPG
-439 SHRGVPPRATHPWVP
+439 RGPRLTVP
-454 GPRKSGSCPNG
+454 GT
-465 QRSRGHLVFDHVA
+465 RGHLIFDHVA

-484 AEPVLRDI
+484 AEPVLRDV
-492 VLDLPPGQTMVLTGA
+492 VLDLTPGQTLVLTGA

-518 VPRLADAS
+518 VPRLTDAT
-526 SGVVWLDGTDVRDL
+526 SGSVRLDGTDVRDL
-540 PLEQL
+540 PLERL
-545 RAAVGCAFEDA
+545 RRAVGCAFEDA

-566 VTFGAPNADAD
+566 VTFGAPDADED

-585 AQARFAYDLPWGLDT
+585 AQARFAFDLPWGLDT

-625 GPDVLILD
+625 RPDVLILD

-668 TVALADTVALLSG
+668 TVALADTVAQLSG
-681 GVIAASGSHRALLT
+681 GVIAASGSHRQLLA

-700 AALMDVG
+700 AALMDPTP
-707 DLEASA
+707 LPNPLHEEASA